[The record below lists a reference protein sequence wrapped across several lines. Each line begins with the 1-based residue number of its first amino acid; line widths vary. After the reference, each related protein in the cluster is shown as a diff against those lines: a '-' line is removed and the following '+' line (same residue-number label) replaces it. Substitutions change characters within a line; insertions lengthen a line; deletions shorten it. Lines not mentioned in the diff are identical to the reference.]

1 MANVFGKLKEIIGMG
16 DDYEEDFNDFD
27 DVGLEEDYEEE
38 LEPIISK
45 QKGNKVV
52 NIHTSATTKVMVTK
66 PTNYDDAREIAD
78 AIKGRKIVLVN
89 ATSLETKIAQRL
101 VDFIS
106 GSCYVLGATLQE
118 IEQRVYLLSPSN
130 VEVTNELKNE
140 LSSKALFNWT
150 K

>member
-1 MANVFGKLKEIIGMG
+1 MSNMFGKFKEIMG
-16 DDYEEDFNDFD
+16 LGDYEDEFD
-27 DVGLEEDYEEE
+27 DLEETELEEE
-38 LEPIISK
+38 NQEEMEPIISK

-52 NIHTSATTKVMVTK
+52 NIHTASTAKVMVTK
-66 PTNYDDAREIAD
+66 PVNYDDAREISD
-78 AIKGRKIVLVN
+78 AIKARKIVLVN
-89 ATSLETKIAQRL
+89 ATTLETKVAQRL

-118 IEQRVYLLSPSN
+118 IEHRVYLLSPSN

-140 LSSKALFNWT
+140 LSSKALFNWN